1 MPVMS
6 ALDPRRSSLSRRI
19 KRDSASCRN
28 VVPEPPSFQRRQI
41 MGGQARQRVARII
54 GRRDELPICPAFEI
68 EDAVALNLGL
78 PDGLAKI
85 AGHGAQILANHD
97 RTEPL

>member
-6 ALDPRRSSLSRRI
+6 ALAPRPSSLVRRI
-19 KRDSASCRN
+19 KCNGAPCRN
-28 VVPEPPSFQRRQI
+28 VVPEPPSFQRRQV

-54 GRRDELPICPAFEI
+54 GRPDELSILPAFEV
-68 EDAVALNLGL
+68 EDPVALDFGL
-78 PDGLAKI
+78 PHDLAKI

-97 RTEPL
+97 RPESL